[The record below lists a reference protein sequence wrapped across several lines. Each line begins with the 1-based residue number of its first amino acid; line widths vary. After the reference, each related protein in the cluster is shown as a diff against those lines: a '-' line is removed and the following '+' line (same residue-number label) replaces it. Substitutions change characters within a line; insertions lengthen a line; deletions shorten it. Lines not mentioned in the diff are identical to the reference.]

1 MKKLPVLLG
10 AVLALVL
17 GGIPFL
23 GLQPKAE
30 TENVSLLYGQPT
42 VILEGETESVLDS
55 MQETTGVSSVK
66 FLLGVQDEVLS
77 VKDARGKVLCTLE
90 EAYAKLPKGASVIA
104 EVSDDT
110 ALALYAD
117 FAKEKGIKNPGVLSS
132 DITVLN
138 AASSAVSGA
147 DLFYAPASASTTQKC
162 LEELKTANVLG
173 IQVLVLSH
181 ADASVD
187 NVRYLQARFKSV
199 WVETDG
205 SAAQVAD
212 AIGSGACGIITSDV
226 QTVRDLFV
234 KIAAASDTDADGY
247 PMVITRTPFV
257 AAHKGDHMLY
267 LENSAE
273 AVAEAAKIGATHV
286 EIDIRLT
293 KDGQVVVFHND
304 QISYNGQNVNVNS
317 LTLDEI
323 KSIDLPNANGC
334 KVPTL
339 EEVFDAVLSSGNDEL
354 VMVIELKGKEA
365 DLVPL
370 FAAKVR
376 QYDMTDRIVLI
387 SFYETQLD
395 LARELLPNTSVSLL
409 QYLTDGDTALTAA
422 KTRGAGIDMA
432 FNIDSSLKA
441 TNIRTK
447 YGNGTTTSSAYLDV
461 FRTFADRGYS
471 LWMWTYDLNSMT
483 EAFRYGVTGITTD
496 DPRYASDKIEKL
508 QIGQVISVEALP
520 QNGDTIEIPAITYK
534 GESTTVPAKVIY
546 LNDKNT
552 EAVLVCRREGEI
564 GLVSQSVTFRIEEGG
579 SADESAGGCSSVA
592 VSSALAVSGVL
603 LLAGILFTVW
613 RKAN

>member
-1 MKKLPVLLG
+1 MKKLPVLMG

-17 GGIPFL
+17 GVMPIL
-23 GLQPKAE
+23 GLQANAD

-55 MQETTGVSSVK
+55 MQETSGGSSVK
-66 FLLGVQDEVLS
+66 FLLGVQDGELS
-77 VKDARGKVLCTLE
+77 VKDASGNVLCTLE
-90 EAYAKLPKGASVIA
+90 EAYAKLPAGASVIA
-104 EVSDDT
+104 EVEDMT
-110 ALALYAD
+110 ALTLYAA
-117 FAKEKGIKNPGVLSS
+117 FANEKKIENPGVLSS

-147 DLFYAPASASTTQKC
+147 DLFYAPASASTTQEC
-162 LEELKTANVLG
+162 LAELEKANVLG

-212 AIGSGACGIITSDV
+212 AIGSGAYGIITDDAE
-226 QTVRDLFV
+226 TVRDVFV
-234 KIAAASDTDADGY
+234 KIAAASDADTEGY

-293 KDGQVVVFHND
+293 KDGQIVVFHND
-304 QISYNGQNVNVNS
+304 QIPYNGQNVNVNS

-339 EEVFDAVLSSGNDEL
+339 EEVFDAVLSSGNEDL
-354 VMVIELKGKEA
+354 VMVVELKGKET

-376 QYDMTDRIVLI
+376 QYDMADRIVVI
-387 SFYETQLD
+387 SFYENQLD
-395 LARELLPNTSVSLL
+395 LAREYLPNTSVSLL

-447 YGNGTTTSSAYLDV
+447 YGSGTTSSAYLDV

-471 LWMWTYDLNSMT
+471 LWMWTYDLDSMT

-508 QIGQVISVEALP
+508 QIGQEISVEAQP
-520 QNGDTIEIPAITYK
+520 QNGETIEIPALTYK
-534 GESTTVPAKVIY
+534 GESTTVPAKVVY
-546 LNDKNT
+546 LNDEET

-564 GLVSQSVTFRIEEGG
+564 GLVSQSVTFRAEEGG
-579 SADESAGGCSSVA
+579 RAGGCSGVA
-592 VSSALAVSGVL
+592 VSSSLAVSGVL
-603 LLAGILFTVW
+603 LLAGILFTIW

>member
-1 MKKLPVLLG
+1 MKKLPVLMG

-17 GGIPFL
+17 GVMPFL
-23 GLQPKAE
+23 GLQANAD
-30 TENVSLLYGQPT
+30 TENISLLYGQPT

-55 MQETTGVSSVK
+55 MQEASGVSSVK
-66 FLLGVQDEVLS
+66 FLLGVQDGELS
-77 VKDARGKVLCTLE
+77 VKDASGNVLCTLE
-90 EAYAKLPKGASVIA
+90 EAYAKLPAGASVIA
-104 EVSDDT
+104 EVEDTT
-110 ALALYAD
+110 ALTLYAA
-117 FAKEKGIKNPGVLSS
+117 FANEKKIKNPGVLSS

-138 AASSAVSGA
+138 AAYSAVSGA
-147 DLFYAPASASTTQKC
+147 DLFYAPASASTTQEC
-162 LEELKTANVLG
+162 LAEMEKANVLG

-212 AIGSGACGIITSDV
+212 AIGSGAYGIITDDAE
-226 QTVRDLFV
+226 TVRDVFV
-234 KIAAASDTDADGY
+234 KIAAASDTDTEGY

-293 KDGQVVVFHND
+293 KDGQIVVFHND
-304 QISYNGQNVNVNS
+304 QITYNGKNVKVNW
-317 LTLDEI
+317 LTLEEI

-339 EEVFDAVLSSGNDEL
+339 EEVFDAVLSSGNEDL
-354 VMVIELKGKEA
+354 VMVVELKGKET

-376 QYDMTDRIVLI
+376 QYDMADRIVVI
-387 SFYETQLD
+387 SFYENQLD
-395 LARELLPNTSVSLL
+395 LAREYLPNTSVSLL

-447 YGNGTTTSSAYLDV
+447 YGSGTTSSAYLDV

-471 LWMWTYDLNSMT
+471 LWMWTYDLDSMT

-508 QIGQVISVEALP
+508 QIGQEISVEAQP
-520 QNGDTIEIPAITYK
+520 QNGETIEIPALTYK
-534 GESTTVPAKVIY
+534 GESTTVPAKVVY
-546 LNDKNT
+546 LNDEET

-564 GLVSQSVTFRIEEGG
+564 GLVSQSVTFRVEEGG
-579 SADESAGGCSSVA
+579 SAGGCSGVA
-592 VSSALAVSGVL
+592 VSSSLAVSGVL
-603 LLAGILFTVW
+603 LLAGILFTIW

>member
-23 GLQPKAE
+23 SLQAKAD

-55 MQETTGVSSVK
+55 MQDATGVSSVK
-66 FLLGVQDEVLS
+66 FLLGVQGEELS
-77 VKDARGKVLCTLE
+77 VKDASGNVLCTLE
-90 EAYAKLPKGASVIA
+90 EAYAKLPAGASVIA
-104 EVSDDT
+104 EIADTT

-117 FAKEKGIKNPGVLSS
+117 FAKEKGIENPGVLSS

-147 DLFYAPASASTTQKC
+147 DLYYAPASASTTQEC
-162 LEELKTANVLG
+162 LAELEKANVLG

-205 SAAQVAD
+205 SVEQVAD
-212 AIGSGACGIITSDV
+212 AIGSGAYGIITDDAE
-226 QTVRDLFV
+226 TVRDLFV
-234 KIAAASDTDADGY
+234 KIAAASDTDTEGY
-247 PMVITRTPFV
+247 PMVITRAPFV

-267 LENSAE
+267 MENSAE
-273 AVAEAAKIGATHV
+273 AVAEAARIGATHV

-293 KDGQVVVFHND
+293 KDGQIVVFHND
-304 QISYNGQNVNVNS
+304 QITYNGQNVNVNS

-323 KSIDLPNANGC
+323 KSIDLPNSNGC

-339 EEVFDAVLSSGNDEL
+339 EEVFDVVLASGNEDL
-354 VMVIELKGKEA
+354 VMVIELKGKET

-376 QYDMTDRIVLI
+376 QYDMADRIVVI
-387 SFYETQLD
+387 SFYENQLD
-395 LARELLPNTSVSLL
+395 LAREYLPNTSVSLL

-471 LWMWTYDLNSMT
+471 LWMWTYDLDSMT

-508 QIGQVISVEALP
+508 QIGQEISVEAQP
-520 QNGDTIEIPAITYK
+520 QNGETIEIPALTYK
-534 GESTTVPAKVIY
+534 GDSVTVPAKVVY
-546 LNDKNT
+546 LNDEKT

-564 GLVSQSVTFRIEEGG
+564 GLVSQSVTFRVEEGG
-579 SADESAGGCSSVA
+579 SAGGCSGVV

-603 LLAGILFTVW
+603 LLAGILFTIW

>member
-1 MKKLPVLLG
+1 MKKLPVLMG

-17 GGIPFL
+17 GVMPFL
-23 GLQPKAE
+23 GLQAKAD

-55 MQETTGVSSVK
+55 MQEASGVSSVK
-66 FLLGVQDEVLS
+66 FLLGVQDGELS
-77 VKDARGKVLCTLE
+77 VKDASGNVLCTLE
-90 EAYAKLPKGASVIA
+90 EAYAKLPAGASVIA
-104 EVSDDT
+104 EVEDTT
-110 ALALYAD
+110 ALTLYAA
-117 FAKEKGIKNPGVLSS
+117 FANEKKIENPGVLSS

-138 AASSAVSGA
+138 AAYSAVSGA
-147 DLFYAPASASTTQKC
+147 DLFYAPASASTTQEC
-162 LEELKTANVLG
+162 LAEMEKANVLG

-181 ADASVD
+181 AGASVD

-212 AIGSGACGIITSDV
+212 AIGSGAYGIITDDAE
-226 QTVRDLFV
+226 TVRDVFV
-234 KIAAASDTDADGY
+234 KIAAASDTDTEGY

-293 KDGQVVVFHND
+293 KDGQIVVFHND
-304 QISYNGQNVNVNS
+304 QITYNGQNVNVNS

-323 KSIDLPNANGC
+323 KTIDLPDANGC

-339 EEVFDAVLSSGNDEL
+339 EEVFDAVFSSGNEDL
-354 VMVIELKGKEA
+354 VMVVELKGKEI

-376 QYDMTDRIVLI
+376 QYDMADRIVVI
-387 SFYETQLD
+387 SFYENQLD
-395 LARELLPNTSVSLL
+395 LAREYLPNTSVSLL

-447 YGNGTTTSSAYLDV
+447 YGSGTTSSAYLDV

-471 LWMWTYDLNSMT
+471 LWMWTYDLDSMT

-508 QIGQVISVEALP
+508 QIGQEISVEAQP
-520 QNGDTIEIPAITYK
+520 QNGETIEIPALTYK
-534 GESTTVPAKVIY
+534 GESTTVPAKVVY
-546 LNDKNT
+546 LNDEET

-564 GLVSQSVTFRIEEGG
+564 GLVSQSVTFRAEEGG
-579 SADESAGGCSSVA
+579 RAGGCSGVA
-592 VSSALAVSGVL
+592 VSSSLAVSGVL
-603 LLAGILFTVW
+603 LLAGILFTIW

>member
-1 MKKLPVLLG
+1 MKKLPVLMG

-17 GGIPFL
+17 GVMPFL
-23 GLQPKAE
+23 GLQANAD

-55 MQETTGVSSVK
+55 MQEASGGSSVK
-66 FLLGVQDEVLS
+66 FLLGVQDGELS
-77 VKDARGKVLCTLE
+77 VKDASGNVLCTLE
-90 EAYAKLPKGASVIA
+90 EAYAKLPAGASVIA
-104 EVSDDT
+104 EVEDTT
-110 ALALYAD
+110 ALTLYAA
-117 FAKEKGIKNPGVLSS
+117 FANEKKIKNPGVLSS

-138 AASSAVSGA
+138 AAYSAVSGA
-147 DLFYAPASASTTQKC
+147 DLFYAPVSASTTQEC
-162 LEELKTANVLG
+162 LAEMEKANVLG

-212 AIGSGACGIITSDV
+212 AIGSGAYGIITDDAAA
-226 QTVRDLFV
+226 VREVFV
-234 KIAAASDTDADGY
+234 KIAAASDTDAEGL
-247 PMVITRTPFV
+247 PMVTTRTPFV

-293 KDGQVVVFHND
+293 KDGQIVVFHND
-304 QISYNGQNVNVNS
+304 QIPYNGQNVNVNS

-339 EEVFDAVLSSGNDEL
+339 EVVFDVVLSSGNEDL
-354 VMVIELKGKEA
+354 VMVVELKGKET

-376 QYDMTDRIVLI
+376 QYDMADRIVVI
-387 SFYETQLD
+387 SFYENQLD
-395 LARELLPNTSVSLL
+395 LAREYLPNTSVSLL

-447 YGNGTTTSSAYLDV
+447 YGSGTTSSAYLDV

-471 LWMWTYDLNSMT
+471 LWMWTYDLDSMT

-508 QIGQVISVEALP
+508 QIGQEISVEAQP
-520 QNGDTIEIPAITYK
+520 QNGETIEIPALTYK
-534 GESTTVPAKVIY
+534 GESVSVPAKVVY
-546 LNDKNT
+546 LDEENT

-564 GLVSQSVTFRIEEGG
+564 GLVSQSVTFRVEEGG
-579 SADESAGGCSSVA
+579 SAGGCSGVA
-592 VSSALAVSGVL
+592 VSSSLAVSGVL
-603 LLAGILFTVW
+603 LLAGILFTIW

>member
-17 GGIPFL
+17 GVIPFL
-23 GLQPKAE
+23 SLQAKAD

-42 VILEGETESVLDS
+42 VILEGETESILNS
-55 MQETTGVSSVK
+55 MQDTSGVSSVK
-66 FLLGVQDEVLS
+66 FLLGVQGEELS
-77 VKDARGKVLCTLE
+77 VKDASGNVLCTLE
-90 EAYAKLPKGASVIA
+90 EAYAKLPAGASVIA
-104 EVSDDT
+104 EIADTT

-117 FAKEKGIKNPGVLSS
+117 FAKEKGIENPGVLSS

-147 DLFYAPASASTTQKC
+147 DLYYAPASASTTQEC
-162 LEELKTANVLG
+162 LAELEKANVLG

-205 SAAQVAD
+205 SVEQVAD
-212 AIGSGACGIITSDV
+212 AIGSGAYGIITDDAE
-226 QTVRDLFV
+226 TVRDLFA
-234 KIAAASDTDADGY
+234 KIAAASDTDTEGY
-247 PMVITRTPFV
+247 PMVITRAPFV

-267 LENSAE
+267 MENSAE
-273 AVAEAAKIGATHV
+273 AVAEAARIGATHV

-293 KDGQVVVFHND
+293 KDGQIVVFHND
-304 QISYNGQNVNVNS
+304 QITYNGQNVNVNS

-323 KSIDLPNANGC
+323 KSIDLPNSNGC

-339 EEVFDAVLSSGNDEL
+339 EEVFDVVLASGNEDL
-354 VMVIELKGKEA
+354 VMVIELKGKET

-376 QYDMTDRIVLI
+376 QYDMADRIVVI
-387 SFYETQLD
+387 SFYENQLD
-395 LARELLPNTSVSLL
+395 LAREYLPNTSVSLL

-471 LWMWTYDLNSMT
+471 LWMWTYDLDSMT

-508 QIGQVISVEALP
+508 QIGQEISVEAQP
-520 QNGDTIEIPAITYK
+520 QNGETIEIPALTYK
-534 GESTTVPAKVIY
+534 GDSVTVPAKVVY
-546 LNDKNT
+546 LNDEKT

-564 GLVSQSVTFRIEEGG
+564 GLVSQSVTFRVEEGG
-579 SADESAGGCSSVA
+579 SAGGCSGVV

-603 LLAGILFTVW
+603 LLAGILFTIW

>member
-1 MKKLPVLLG
+1 MKKLPVLMG

-17 GGIPFL
+17 GVMPFL
-23 GLQPKAE
+23 GLQAKAD

-55 MQETTGVSSVK
+55 MQEASGVSSVK
-66 FLLGVQDEVLS
+66 FLLGVQDGELS
-77 VKDARGKVLCTLE
+77 VKDASGNVLCTLE
-90 EAYAKLPKGASVIA
+90 EAYAKLPAGASVIA
-104 EVSDDT
+104 EVEDTT
-110 ALALYAD
+110 ALTLYAA
-117 FAKEKGIKNPGVLSS
+117 FANEKKIENPGVLSS

-147 DLFYAPASASTTQKC
+147 DLFYAPVSASTTQEC
-162 LEELKTANVLG
+162 LAEMEKANVLG

-212 AIGSGACGIITSDV
+212 AIGSGAYGIITDDAE
-226 QTVRDLFV
+226 TVRDVFV
-234 KIAAASDTDADGY
+234 KIAAASDADAEGY

-293 KDGQVVVFHND
+293 KDGQIVVFHND
-304 QISYNGQNVNVNS
+304 QIPYNGQNVNVNS

-339 EEVFDAVLSSGNDEL
+339 EEVFDAVLSSGNEDL
-354 VMVIELKGKEA
+354 VMVVELKGKET

-376 QYDMTDRIVLI
+376 QYDMADRIVVI
-387 SFYETQLD
+387 SFYENQLD
-395 LARELLPNTSVSLL
+395 LAREYLPNTSVSLL

-432 FNIDSSLKA
+432 FNIDSNLKA

-447 YGNGTTTSSAYLDV
+447 YGSGTTSSAYLDV

-471 LWMWTYDLNSMT
+471 LWMWTYDLDSMT

-508 QIGQVISVEALP
+508 QIGQEISVEAQP
-520 QNGDTIEIPAITYK
+520 QNGETIEIPALTYK
-534 GESTTVPAKVIY
+534 GESTTVPAKVVY
-546 LNDKNT
+546 LNNEET

-564 GLVSQSVTFRIEEGG
+564 GLVSQSVTFRVEEGG
-579 SADESAGGCSSVA
+579 SAGGCSGIA
-592 VSSALAVSGVL
+592 VSSSLAVSGVL
-603 LLAGILFTVW
+603 LLAGILFTIW

>member
-1 MKKLPVLLG
+1 MKKLPVLMG

-17 GGIPFL
+17 GVMPFL
-23 GLQPKAE
+23 GLQANAD

-55 MQETTGVSSVK
+55 MQEASGVSSVR
-66 FLLGVQDEVLS
+66 FLLGVQDGELS
-77 VKDARGKVLCTLE
+77 VKGARGKVLCTLE
-90 EAYAKLPKGASVIA
+90 EAYAKLPAGASVIA
-104 EVSDDT
+104 EVEDTT
-110 ALALYAD
+110 ALTLYAA
-117 FAKEKGIKNPGVLSS
+117 FANEKEIENPGVLSS

-147 DLFYAPASASTTQKC
+147 DLFYAPVSASTTQEC
-162 LEELKTANVLG
+162 LAELEKANVLG

-212 AIGSGACGIITSDV
+212 AIGSGAYGIITDDAE
-226 QTVRDLFV
+226 TVRDVFV
-234 KIAAASDTDADGY
+234 KIAAASDADAEGY

-293 KDGQVVVFHND
+293 KDGQIVVFHND
-304 QISYNGQNVNVNS
+304 QIPYNGQNVNVNS

-339 EEVFDAVLSSGNDEL
+339 EEVFDAVFSSGNEDL
-354 VMVIELKGKEA
+354 VMVIELKGKET

-376 QYDMTDRIVLI
+376 QYDMADRIVVI
-387 SFYETQLD
+387 SFYENQLD
-395 LARELLPNTSVSLL
+395 LAREYLPNTSVSLL

-432 FNIDSSLKA
+432 FNIDSNLKA

-447 YGNGTTTSSAYLDV
+447 YGSGTTSSAYLDV

-471 LWMWTYDLNSMT
+471 LWMWTYDLDSMT

-508 QIGQVISVEALP
+508 QIGQEISVEAQP
-520 QNGDTIEIPAITYK
+520 QNGETIEIPALTYK
-534 GESTTVPAKVIY
+534 GESTTVPAKVVY
-546 LNDKNT
+546 LNNEET

-564 GLVSQSVTFRIEEGG
+564 GLVSQSVTFRAEEGG
-579 SADESAGGCSSVA
+579 RAGGCSGVA
-592 VSSALAVSGVL
+592 VSSSLAVSGVL
-603 LLAGILFTVW
+603 LLAGILFTIW

>member
-23 GLQPKAE
+23 SLQAKAD

-55 MQETTGVSSVK
+55 MQDATGVSSVK
-66 FLLGVQDEVLS
+66 FLLGVQGEELS
-77 VKDARGKVLCTLE
+77 VKDASGNVLCTLE
-90 EAYAKLPKGASVIA
+90 EAYAKLPAGASVIA
-104 EVSDDT
+104 EIADTT

-117 FAKEKGIKNPGVLSS
+117 FAKEKGIENPGVLSS

-147 DLFYAPASASTTQKC
+147 DLYYAPASASTTQEC
-162 LEELKTANVLG
+162 LAELEKANVLG

-205 SAAQVAD
+205 SVEQVAD
-212 AIGSGACGIITSDV
+212 AIGSGAYGIIMDDAE
-226 QTVRDLFV
+226 TVRDLFA
-234 KIAAASDTDADGY
+234 KIAAASDTDTEGY
-247 PMVITRTPFV
+247 PMVITRAPFV

-267 LENSAE
+267 MENSAE

-293 KDGQVVVFHND
+293 KDGQIVVFHND
-304 QISYNGQNVNVNS
+304 QITYNGQNVNVNS

-323 KSIDLPNANGC
+323 KSIDLPNSNGC

-339 EEVFDAVLSSGNDEL
+339 EEVFDVVLASGNENL
-354 VMVIELKGKEA
+354 VMVIELKGKET

-376 QYDMTDRIVLI
+376 QYDMADRIVVI
-387 SFYETQLD
+387 SFYENQLD
-395 LARELLPNTSVSLL
+395 LAREYLPNTSVSLL

-471 LWMWTYDLNSMT
+471 LWMWTYDLDSMT

-508 QIGQVISVEALP
+508 QIGQEISVEAQP
-520 QNGDTIEIPAITYK
+520 QNGETIEIPALTYK
-534 GESTTVPAKVIY
+534 GDSVTVPAIVIY
-546 LNDKNT
+546 LNDEKT

-564 GLVSQSVTFRIEEGG
+564 GLVSQSVTFRVEEGG
-579 SADESAGGCSSVA
+579 SAGGCSGVV

-603 LLAGILFTVW
+603 LLAGILFTIW

>member
-23 GLQPKAE
+23 SLQAKAD

-55 MQETTGVSSVK
+55 MQDATGVSSVK
-66 FLLGVQDEVLS
+66 FLLGVQGEELS
-77 VKDARGKVLCTLE
+77 VKDASGNVLCTLE
-90 EAYAKLPKGASVIA
+90 EAYAKLPAGASVIA
-104 EVSDDT
+104 EIADTT

-117 FAKEKGIKNPGVLSS
+117 FAKEKGIENPGVLSS

-138 AASSAVSGA
+138 AASSAMSGA
-147 DLFYAPASASTTQKC
+147 DLYYAPASASTMQEC
-162 LEELKTANVLG
+162 LAELEKANVLG

-205 SAAQVAD
+205 SVEQVAD
-212 AIGSGACGIITSDV
+212 AIGSGAYGIITDDAE
-226 QTVRDLFV
+226 TVRDLFA
-234 KIAAASDTDADGY
+234 KIAAASDTDTEGY
-247 PMVITRTPFV
+247 PMVITRAPFV

-267 LENSAE
+267 MENSAE
-273 AVAEAAKIGATHV
+273 AVAEAARIGATHV

-293 KDGQVVVFHND
+293 KDGQIVVFHND
-304 QISYNGQNVNVNS
+304 QITYNGQNVNVNS

-323 KSIDLPNANGC
+323 KSIDLPNSNGC

-339 EEVFDAVLSSGNDEL
+339 EEVFDVVLASGNEDL
-354 VMVIELKGKEA
+354 VMVIELKGKET

-376 QYDMTDRIVLI
+376 QYDMADRIVVI
-387 SFYETQLD
+387 SFYENQLD
-395 LARELLPNTSVSLL
+395 LAREYLPNTSVSLL

-471 LWMWTYDLNSMT
+471 LWMWTYDLDSMT

-508 QIGQVISVEALP
+508 QIGQEISVEAQP
-520 QNGDTIEIPAITYK
+520 QNGETIEIPALTYK
-534 GESTTVPAKVIY
+534 GDSVTVPAKVVY
-546 LNDKNT
+546 LNDEKT

-564 GLVSQSVTFRIEEGG
+564 GLVSQSVTFRVEEGG
-579 SADESAGGCSSVA
+579 SAGGCSGVV

-603 LLAGILFTVW
+603 LLAGILFTIW

>member
-23 GLQPKAE
+23 SLQAKAD

-55 MQETTGVSSVK
+55 MQDATGVSSVK
-66 FLLGVQDEVLS
+66 FLLGVQGEELS
-77 VKDARGKVLCTLE
+77 VKDASGNVLCTLE
-90 EAYAKLPKGASVIA
+90 EAYAKLPAGASVIA
-104 EVSDDT
+104 EIADTT

-117 FAKEKGIKNPGVLSS
+117 FAKEKGIENPGVLSS

-147 DLFYAPASASTTQKC
+147 DLYYAPASASTTQEC
-162 LEELKTANVLG
+162 LAELEKANVLG

-205 SAAQVAD
+205 SVEQVAD
-212 AIGSGACGIITSDV
+212 AIGSGAYGTITDDAE
-226 QTVRDLFV
+226 TVREVFV
-234 KIAAASDTDADGY
+234 KIAAASDTDTEGY
-247 PMVITRTPFV
+247 PMVITRAPFV

-293 KDGQVVVFHND
+293 KDGQIVVFHND
-304 QISYNGQNVNVNS
+304 QIPYNGQNVNVNS

-323 KSIDLPNANGC
+323 KSIDLPNSNGC

-339 EEVFDAVLSSGNDEL
+339 EEVFDVVLASGNEDL
-354 VMVIELKGKEA
+354 VMVIELKGKET

-376 QYDMTDRIVLI
+376 QYDMADRIVVI
-387 SFYETQLD
+387 SFYENQLD
-395 LARELLPNTSVSLL
+395 LAREYLPNTSVSLL

-471 LWMWTYDLNSMT
+471 LWMWTYDLDSMT

-508 QIGQVISVEALP
+508 QIGQEISVEAQP
-520 QNGDTIEIPAITYK
+520 QNGETIEIPALTYK
-534 GESTTVPAKVIY
+534 GDSVTVPAKVVY
-546 LNDKNT
+546 LNDEKT

-564 GLVSQSVTFRIEEGG
+564 GLVSQSVTFRVEEGG
-579 SADESAGGCSSVA
+579 SAGGCSGVV

-603 LLAGILFTVW
+603 LLAGILFTIW

>member
-1 MKKLPVLLG
+1 MKKLPVLMG

-17 GGIPFL
+17 GVMPFL
-23 GLQPKAE
+23 GLQANAD

-55 MQETTGVSSVK
+55 MQEASGVSSVK
-66 FLLGVQDEVLS
+66 FLLGVQDGELS
-77 VKDARGKVLCTLE
+77 VKDASGNVLCTLE
-90 EAYAKLPKGASVIA
+90 EAYAKLPAGASVIA
-104 EVSDDT
+104 EVEDTT
-110 ALALYAD
+110 ALTLYAA
-117 FAKEKGIKNPGVLSS
+117 FANEKKIKNPGVLSS

-138 AASSAVSGA
+138 AAYSAVSGA
-147 DLFYAPASASTTQKC
+147 DLFYAPVSASTTQEC
-162 LEELKTANVLG
+162 LAELEKANVLG

-212 AIGSGACGIITSDV
+212 AIGSGAYGIITDDAE
-226 QTVRDLFV
+226 TVREIFV
-234 KIAAASDTDADGY
+234 KIAAASDADAEGY

-293 KDGQVVVFHND
+293 KDGQIVVFHND
-304 QISYNGQNVNVNS
+304 QITYNGQNVNVNS
-317 LTLDEI
+317 LTLEEI

-339 EEVFDAVLSSGNDEL
+339 EEVFDVVLSSGNEDL
-354 VMVIELKGKEA
+354 VMVVELKGKET

-376 QYDMTDRIVLI
+376 QYDMADRIVVI
-387 SFYETQLD
+387 SFYENQLD
-395 LARELLPNTSVSLL
+395 LAREYLPNTSVSLL

-447 YGNGTTTSSAYLDV
+447 YGSGTTSSAYLDV

-471 LWMWTYDLNSMT
+471 LWMWTYDLDSMT

-508 QIGQVISVEALP
+508 QIGQEISVEAQP
-520 QNGDTIEIPAITYK
+520 QNGETIEIPALTYK
-534 GESTTVPAKVIY
+534 GESTTVPAKVVY
-546 LNDKNT
+546 LNDEET

-564 GLVSQSVTFRIEEGG
+564 GLVSQSVTFRAEEGG
-579 SADESAGGCSSVA
+579 RAGGCSGVA
-592 VSSALAVSGVL
+592 VSSSLAVSGVL
-603 LLAGILFTVW
+603 LLAGILFTIW

>member
-1 MKKLPVLLG
+1 MKKLPVVMG

-17 GGIPFL
+17 GVMPFL
-23 GLQPKAE
+23 GLQANAD

-55 MQETTGVSSVK
+55 MQEASGVSSVK
-66 FLLGVQDEVLS
+66 FLLGVQDGELS
-77 VKDARGKVLCTLE
+77 VKDASGNVLCTLE
-90 EAYAKLPKGASVIA
+90 EAYAKLPAGASVIA
-104 EVSDDT
+104 EVEDTT
-110 ALALYAD
+110 ALTLYAA
-117 FAKEKGIKNPGVLSS
+117 FANEKEIENPGVLSS

-147 DLFYAPASASTTQKC
+147 DLFYAPVSASTTQEC
-162 LEELKTANVLG
+162 LAELEKANVLG

-212 AIGSGACGIITSDV
+212 AIGSGAYGIITDDAE
-226 QTVRDLFV
+226 TVREIFV
-234 KIAAASDTDADGY
+234 KIAAASDADAEGY

-267 LENSAE
+267 MENSAE

-293 KDGQVVVFHND
+293 KDGQIVVFHND
-304 QISYNGQNVNVNS
+304 QITYNGKNVKVNL
-317 LTLDEI
+317 LTLEEI
-323 KSIDLPNANGC
+323 KSIDLPNSNGC

-339 EEVFDAVLSSGNDEL
+339 EEVFDAVLSSGNEDL
-354 VMVIELKGKEA
+354 VMVIELKGEET

-376 QYDMTDRIVLI
+376 QYDMADRIVVI
-387 SFYETQLD
+387 SFYENQLD
-395 LARELLPNTSVSLL
+395 LAREYLPNTSVSLL

-422 KTRGAGIDMA
+422 KTRGAGIDMS
-432 FNIDSSLKA
+432 FDTNSSIKK

-471 LWMWTYDLNSMT
+471 LWMWTYDLDSMT

-508 QIGQVISVEALP
+508 QIGQEISVEAQP
-520 QNGDTIEIPAITYK
+520 QNGETIEIPALTYK
-534 GESTTVPAKVIY
+534 GESTTVPAKVVY
-546 LNDKNT
+546 LNDEET

-564 GLVSQSVTFRIEEGG
+564 GLVSQSVTFRAEEGG
-579 SADESAGGCSSVA
+579 RAGGCSGVA
-592 VSSALAVSGVL
+592 VSSSLAVSGVL
-603 LLAGILFTVW
+603 LLAGILFTIW

>member
-1 MKKLPVLLG
+1 MKKLPVLMG

-17 GGIPFL
+17 GVMPFL
-23 GLQPKAE
+23 GLQAKAD

-55 MQETTGVSSVK
+55 MQEASGVSSVK
-66 FLLGVQDEVLS
+66 FLLGVQDGELS
-77 VKDARGKVLCTLE
+77 VKDASGNVLCTLE
-90 EAYAKLPKGASVIA
+90 EAYAKLPAGASVIA
-104 EVSDDT
+104 EVEDTT
-110 ALALYAD
+110 ALTLYAA
-117 FAKEKGIKNPGVLSS
+117 FANEKEIENPGVLSS

-147 DLFYAPASASTTQKC
+147 DLFYAPVSASTTQEC
-162 LEELKTANVLG
+162 LAELEKANVLG

-212 AIGSGACGIITSDV
+212 AIGSGAYGIITDDAE
-226 QTVRDLFV
+226 TVRDVFV
-234 KIAAASDTDADGY
+234 KIAAASDADAEGY

-293 KDGQVVVFHND
+293 KDGQIVVFHND
-304 QISYNGQNVNVNS
+304 QITYNGQNVNVNS

-339 EEVFDAVLSSGNDEL
+339 EEVFDAVFSSGNEDL
-354 VMVIELKGKEA
+354 VMVVELKGKET

-376 QYDMTDRIVLI
+376 QYDMADRIVVI
-387 SFYETQLD
+387 SFYENQLD
-395 LARELLPNTSVSLL
+395 LAREYLPNTSVSLL

-447 YGNGTTTSSAYLDV
+447 YGSGTTSSAYLDV

-471 LWMWTYDLNSMT
+471 LWMWTYDLDSMT

-508 QIGQVISVEALP
+508 QIGQEISVEAQP
-520 QNGDTIEIPAITYK
+520 QNGETIEIPALTYK
-534 GESTTVPAKVIY
+534 GESTTVPAKVVY
-546 LNDKNT
+546 LNDEET

-564 GLVSQSVTFRIEEGG
+564 GLVSQSVTFRAEEGG
-579 SADESAGGCSSVA
+579 SAGGCSGVA
-592 VSSALAVSGVL
+592 VSSSLAVSGVL
-603 LLAGILFTVW
+603 LLAGILFTIW

>member
-1 MKKLPVLLG
+1 MKKLPVLMG

-17 GGIPFL
+17 GVMPFL
-23 GLQPKAE
+23 GLQANAD

-55 MQETTGVSSVK
+55 MQEASGVSSVK
-66 FLLGVQDEVLS
+66 FLLGVQDGELS
-77 VKDARGKVLCTLE
+77 VKDASGNVLCTLE
-90 EAYAKLPKGASVIA
+90 EAYAKLPAGASVIA
-104 EVSDDT
+104 EVEDTT
-110 ALALYAD
+110 ALTLYAA
-117 FAKEKGIKNPGVLSS
+117 FANEKEIEPPGVLSS

-147 DLFYAPASASTTQKC
+147 DLFYAPVSASTTQEC
-162 LEELKTANVLG
+162 LAELEKANVLG

-212 AIGSGACGIITSDV
+212 AIGSGAYGIITDDAE
-226 QTVRDLFV
+226 TVREIFV
-234 KIAAASDTDADGY
+234 KIAAASETDAEGY

-293 KDGQVVVFHND
+293 KDGQIVVFHND
-304 QISYNGQNVNVNS
+304 QIPYNGQNVNVNS

-339 EEVFDAVLSSGNDEL
+339 EEVFDAVLSSGNEDL
-354 VMVIELKGKEA
+354 VMVVELKGKET

-376 QYDMTDRIVLI
+376 QYDMADRIVVI
-387 SFYETQLD
+387 SFYENQLD
-395 LARELLPNTSVSLL
+395 LAREYLPNTSVSLL

-447 YGNGTTTSSAYLDV
+447 YGSGTTSSAYLDV

-471 LWMWTYDLNSMT
+471 LWMWTYDLDSMT

-508 QIGQVISVEALP
+508 QIGQEISVEALP
-520 QNGDTIEIPAITYK
+520 QNGETIEIPALTYK
-534 GESTTVPAKVIY
+534 GESTTVPAKVVY
-546 LNDKNT
+546 LNDEET

-564 GLVSQSVTFRIEEGG
+564 GLVSQSVTFRVKEGG
-579 SADESAGGCSSVA
+579 SAGGCSGVA
-592 VSSALAVSGVL
+592 VSSSLAVSGVL
-603 LLAGILFTVW
+603 LLAGILFTIW

>member
-1 MKKLPVLLG
+1 MKKLPVLMG

-17 GGIPFL
+17 GVMPIL
-23 GLQPKAE
+23 GLQANAD

-55 MQETTGVSSVK
+55 MQETSGGSSVK
-66 FLLGVQDEVLS
+66 FLLGVQDGELS
-77 VKDARGKVLCTLE
+77 VKDASGNVLCTLE
-90 EAYAKLPKGASVIA
+90 EAYAKLPAGASVIA
-104 EVSDDT
+104 EVEDMT
-110 ALALYAD
+110 ALTLYAA
-117 FAKEKGIKNPGVLSS
+117 FANEKKIENPGVLSS

-147 DLFYAPASASTTQKC
+147 DLFYAPVSASTTQEC
-162 LEELKTANVLG
+162 LAELEKANVLG

-212 AIGSGACGIITSDV
+212 AIGSGAYGIITDDAE
-226 QTVRDLFV
+226 TVRDVFV
-234 KIAAASDTDADGY
+234 KIAAASDADTEGY

-293 KDGQVVVFHND
+293 KDGQIVVFHND
-304 QISYNGQNVNVNS
+304 QIPYNGQNVNVNS

-339 EEVFDAVLSSGNDEL
+339 EEVFDAVLSSGNEDL
-354 VMVIELKGKEA
+354 VMVVELKGKET

-376 QYDMTDRIVLI
+376 QYDMADRIVVI
-387 SFYETQLD
+387 SFYENQLD
-395 LARELLPNTSVSLL
+395 LAREYLPNTSVSLL

-447 YGNGTTTSSAYLDV
+447 YGSGTTSSAYLDV

-471 LWMWTYDLNSMT
+471 LWMWTYDLDSMT

-508 QIGQVISVEALP
+508 QIGQEISVEAQP
-520 QNGDTIEIPAITYK
+520 QNGETIEIPALTYK
-534 GESTTVPAKVIY
+534 GESTTVPAKVVY
-546 LNDKNT
+546 LNDEET

-564 GLVSQSVTFRIEEGG
+564 GLVSQSVTFRAEEGG
-579 SADESAGGCSSVA
+579 RAGGCSGVA
-592 VSSALAVSGVL
+592 VSSSLAVSGVL
-603 LLAGILFTVW
+603 LLAGILFTIW

>member
-23 GLQPKAE
+23 SLQAKAD

-55 MQETTGVSSVK
+55 MQDATGVSSVK
-66 FLLGVQDEVLS
+66 FLLGVQGEELS
-77 VKDARGKVLCTLE
+77 VKDASGNVLCTLE
-90 EAYAKLPKGASVIA
+90 EAYAKLPAGASVIA
-104 EVSDDT
+104 EIADTT

-117 FAKEKGIKNPGVLSS
+117 FAKEKGIENPGVLSS

-147 DLFYAPASASTTQKC
+147 DLYYAPASASTTQEC
-162 LEELKTANVLG
+162 LAELEKANVLG

-205 SAAQVAD
+205 SVEQVAD
-212 AIGSGACGIITSDV
+212 AIGSGAYGIITDDAE
-226 QTVRDLFV
+226 TVRDLFA
-234 KIAAASDTDADGY
+234 KIAAASDTDTEGY
-247 PMVITRTPFV
+247 PMVITRAPFV

-267 LENSAE
+267 MENSAE

-293 KDGQVVVFHND
+293 KDGQIVVFHND
-304 QISYNGQNVNVNS
+304 QITYNGQNVNVNS

-323 KSIDLPNANGC
+323 KSIDLPNSNGC

-339 EEVFDAVLSSGNDEL
+339 EEVFDVVLASGNEDL
-354 VMVIELKGKEA
+354 VMVIELKGKET

-376 QYDMTDRIVLI
+376 QYDMADRIVVI
-387 SFYETQLD
+387 SFYENQLD
-395 LARELLPNTSVSLL
+395 LTREYLPNTSVSLL

-471 LWMWTYDLNSMT
+471 LWMWTYDLDSMT

-508 QIGQVISVEALP
+508 QIGQEISVEAQP
-520 QNGDTIEIPAITYK
+520 QNGETIEIPALTYK
-534 GESTTVPAKVIY
+534 GDSVTVPAKVVY
-546 LNDKNT
+546 LNDEKT
-552 EAVLVCRREGEI
+552 EAVLMCRREGEI
-564 GLVSQSVTFRIEEGG
+564 GLVSQSVTFRVEEGG
-579 SADESAGGCSSVA
+579 SAGGCSGVV

-603 LLAGILFTVW
+603 LLAGILFTIW

>member
-1 MKKLPVLLG
+1 MKKLPVLMG

-17 GGIPFL
+17 GVMPFL
-23 GLQPKAE
+23 GLQANAD

-55 MQETTGVSSVK
+55 MQEASGVSSVK
-66 FLLGVQDEVLS
+66 FLLGVQDGELS
-77 VKDARGKVLCTLE
+77 VKGARGKVLCTLE
-90 EAYAKLPKGASVIA
+90 EAYAKLPAGASVIA
-104 EVSDDT
+104 EVEDAT
-110 ALALYAD
+110 ALTLYAA
-117 FAKEKGIKNPGVLSS
+117 FANEKEIENPGVLSS

-147 DLFYAPASASTTQKC
+147 DLFYAPVSASTTQEC
-162 LEELKTANVLG
+162 LAELEKANVLG

-212 AIGSGACGIITSDV
+212 AIGSGAYGIITDDAE
-226 QTVRDLFV
+226 TVREIFV
-234 KIAAASDTDADGY
+234 KIAAASETDAEGY

-293 KDGQVVVFHND
+293 KDGQIVVFHND
-304 QISYNGQNVNVNS
+304 QIPYNGQNVNVNS

-339 EEVFDAVLSSGNDEL
+339 EEVFDAVFSSGNEDL
-354 VMVIELKGKEA
+354 VMVIELKGKET

-376 QYDMTDRIVLI
+376 QYDMADRIVVI
-387 SFYETQLD
+387 SFYENQLD
-395 LARELLPNTSVSLL
+395 LAREYLPNTSVSLL

-447 YGNGTTTSSAYLDV
+447 YGSGTTSSAYLDV

-471 LWMWTYDLNSMT
+471 LWMWTYDLDSMT

-508 QIGQVISVEALP
+508 QIGQEISVEAQP
-520 QNGDTIEIPAITYK
+520 QNGETIEIPALTYK
-534 GESTTVPAKVIY
+534 GESTTVPAKVVY
-546 LNDKNT
+546 LNDEET

-564 GLVSQSVTFRIEEGG
+564 GLVSQSVTFRAEEGG
-579 SADESAGGCSSVA
+579 RAGGCSGVA
-592 VSSALAVSGVL
+592 VSSSLAVSGVL
-603 LLAGILFTVW
+603 LLAGILFTIW

>member
-1 MKKLPVLLG
+1 MKKLPVLMG

-17 GGIPFL
+17 GVMPFL
-23 GLQPKAE
+23 GLQANAD

-55 MQETTGVSSVK
+55 MQEASGVSSVK
-66 FLLGVQDEVLS
+66 FLLGVQDGELS
-77 VKDARGKVLCTLE
+77 VKDASGNVLCTLE
-90 EAYAKLPKGASVIA
+90 EAYAKLPAGASVIA
-104 EVSDDT
+104 EVEDTT
-110 ALALYAD
+110 ALTLYAA
-117 FAKEKGIKNPGVLSS
+117 FANEKEIENPGVLSS

-147 DLFYAPASASTTQKC
+147 DLFYAPASAFTTQEC
-162 LEELKTANVLG
+162 LAELEKANVLG

-212 AIGSGACGIITSDV
+212 AIGSGAYGIITDDAE
-226 QTVRDLFV
+226 TVRDVFV
-234 KIAAASDTDADGY
+234 KIAAASDADAEGY

-293 KDGQVVVFHND
+293 KDGQIVVFHND
-304 QISYNGQNVNVNS
+304 QITYNGQNVNVNS
-317 LTLDEI
+317 LTLEEI

-339 EEVFDAVLSSGNDEL
+339 EEVFDVVLASGNEDL
-354 VMVIELKGKEA
+354 VMVVELKGKET

-376 QYDMTDRIVLI
+376 QYGMADRIVVI
-387 SFYETQLD
+387 SFYENQLD
-395 LARELLPNTSVSLL
+395 LAREYLPNTSVSLL

-447 YGNGTTTSSAYLDV
+447 YGSGTTSSAYLDV

-471 LWMWTYDLNSMT
+471 LWMWTYDLDSMT

-508 QIGQVISVEALP
+508 QIRQEISVEAQP
-520 QNGDTIEIPAITYK
+520 QNGETIEIPALTYK
-534 GESTTVPAKVIY
+534 GESTTVPAKVVY
-546 LNDKNT
+546 LNDEET

-564 GLVSQSVTFRIEEGG
+564 GLVSQSVTFRAEEGG
-579 SADESAGGCSSVA
+579 RAGGCSGVA
-592 VSSALAVSGVL
+592 VSSSLAVSGVL
-603 LLAGILFTVW
+603 LLAGILFTIW

>member
-1 MKKLPVLLG
+1 MKKLPVVMG

-17 GGIPFL
+17 GVMPFL
-23 GLQPKAE
+23 GLQANAD

-55 MQETTGVSSVK
+55 MQEASGVSSVK
-66 FLLGVQDEVLS
+66 FLLGVQDGELS
-77 VKDARGKVLCTLE
+77 VKDASGNVLYTLE
-90 EAYAKLPKGASVIA
+90 EAYAKLPAGASVIA
-104 EVSDDT
+104 EVEDTT
-110 ALALYAD
+110 ALTLYAA
-117 FAKEKGIKNPGVLSS
+117 FANEKKIENPGVLSS

-147 DLFYAPASASTTQKC
+147 DLFYAPASASTTQEC
-162 LEELKTANVLG
+162 LAEMEKANVLG

-181 ADASVD
+181 AGASVD

-212 AIGSGACGIITSDV
+212 AIGSGAYGIITDDAE
-226 QTVRDLFV
+226 TVRDVFV
-234 KIAAASDTDADGY
+234 KIAAASDADTEGY
-247 PMVITRTPFV
+247 PMVITRAPFV

-293 KDGQVVVFHND
+293 KDGQIVVFHND
-304 QISYNGQNVNVNS
+304 QIPYNGQNVNVNS

-339 EEVFDAVLSSGNDEL
+339 EEVFDVVLASGNEDL
-354 VMVIELKGKEA
+354 VMVVELKGKET

-376 QYDMTDRIVLI
+376 QYDMADRIVVI
-387 SFYETQLD
+387 SFYENQLD
-395 LARELLPNTSVSLL
+395 LAREYLPNTSVSLL

-447 YGNGTTTSSAYLDV
+447 YGSGTTSSAYLDV

-471 LWMWTYDLNSMT
+471 LWMWTYDLDSMT

-508 QIGQVISVEALP
+508 QIGQEISVEAQP
-520 QNGDTIEIPAITYK
+520 QNGETIEIPALTYK
-534 GESTTVPAKVIY
+534 GESTTVPAKVVY
-546 LNDKNT
+546 LNNEET

-564 GLVSQSVTFRIEEGG
+564 GLVSQSVTFRAEEGG
-579 SADESAGGCSSVA
+579 RAGGCSGVA
-592 VSSALAVSGVL
+592 VSSSLAVSGVL
-603 LLAGILFTVW
+603 LLAGILFTIW

>member
-17 GGIPFL
+17 GGIPFVR
-23 GLQPKAE
+23 LQAKADA
-30 TENVSLLYGQPT
+30 ENVSLLYGQPT

-55 MQETTGVSSVK
+55 MQDATGVSSVK
-66 FLLGVQDEVLS
+66 FLLGVQDDVLN
-77 VKDARGKVLCTLE
+77 VKDASGKVLCTLE
-90 EAYAKLPKGASVIA
+90 EAYAKLPKGASAIA
-104 EVSDDT
+104 EVADDT
-110 ALALYAD
+110 ALDLYAD
-117 FAKEKGIKNPGVLSS
+117 FAEEKEIATPGILSS
-132 DITVLN
+132 DITLLN
-138 AASSAVSGA
+138 AAHTAMSGA
-147 DLFYAPASASTTQKC
+147 DLFYAPASASTTQEC
-162 LEELKTANVLG
+162 LEELEKANVLG
-173 IQVLVLSH
+173 IQVFILSH

-212 AIGSGACGIITSDV
+212 AIGSGAYGIITSDV

-234 KIAAASDTDADGY
+234 KIAAASNTDAEGY
-247 PMVITRTPFV
+247 PLVITRAPFV
-257 AAHKGDHMLY
+257 AAHRGDHMLY
-267 LENSAE
+267 WENSAE

-293 KDGQVVVFHND
+293 KDGQIVVYHDD
-304 QISYNGQNVNVNS
+304 QITYNGKKVNVNW

-323 KSIDLPNANGC
+323 KSIDLPEANGC

-339 EEVFDAVLSSGNDEL
+339 EEVFDAVLSSGNEEL
-354 VMVIELKGKEA
+354 VMVVELKGQEA

-376 QYDMTDRIVLI
+376 QYDMADRITMI
-387 SFYETQLD
+387 SFYEKQLD
-395 LARELLPNTSVSLL
+395 LAREYLPNISVSFL
-409 QYLTDGDTALTAA
+409 QNLTDGDTALKVA
-422 KTRGAGIDMA
+422 KARGAGIDMA
-432 FNIDSSLKA
+432 FTSL
-441 TNIRTK
+441 RTK

-471 LWMWTYDLNSMT
+471 LWLWTYNSETMT

-508 QIGQVISVEALP
+508 QIGQEISVEAQP
-520 QNGDTIEIPAITYK
+520 QNGETIEIPALTYK
-534 GESTTVPAKVIY
+534 GDSVTVPAKVVY
-546 LNDKNT
+546 LNDEKT

-564 GLVSQSVTFRIEEGG
+564 GLVSQSVTFRVEEGG
-579 SADESAGGCSSVA
+579 SAGGCSGVV

-603 LLAGILFTVW
+603 LLSGVLFTVW
-613 RKAN
+613 RKSN

>member
-23 GLQPKAE
+23 SLQAKAD

-55 MQETTGVSSVK
+55 MQDATGVSSVK
-66 FLLGVQDEVLS
+66 FLLGVQGEELS
-77 VKDARGKVLCTLE
+77 VKDASGNVLCTLE
-90 EAYAKLPKGASVIA
+90 EAYAKLPAGASVIA
-104 EVSDDT
+104 EIADTT

-117 FAKEKGIKNPGVLSS
+117 FAKEKGIENPGVLSS

-147 DLFYAPASASTTQKC
+147 DLYYAPASASTTQEC
-162 LEELKTANVLG
+162 LAELEKANVLG

-205 SAAQVAD
+205 SVEQVAD
-212 AIGSGACGIITSDV
+212 AIGSGAYGIITDDAE
-226 QTVRDLFV
+226 TVRDLFA
-234 KIAAASDTDADGY
+234 KIAAASDTDTEGY
-247 PMVITRTPFV
+247 PMVITRAPFV

-267 LENSAE
+267 MENSAE
-273 AVAEAAKIGATHV
+273 AVAEAARIGATHV

-293 KDGQVVVFHND
+293 KDGQIVVFHND
-304 QISYNGQNVNVNS
+304 QITYNGQNVNVNS

-323 KSIDLPNANGC
+323 KSIDLPNSNGC

-339 EEVFDAVLSSGNDEL
+339 EEVFDVVLASGNEDL
-354 VMVIELKGKEA
+354 VMVIELKGKET

-376 QYDMTDRIVLI
+376 QYDMADRIVVI
-387 SFYETQLD
+387 SFYENQLD
-395 LARELLPNTSVSLL
+395 LAREYLPNTSVSLL

-471 LWMWTYDLNSMT
+471 LWMWTYDLDSMT

-508 QIGQVISVEALP
+508 QIGQEISVEAQP
-520 QNGDTIEIPAITYK
+520 QNGETIEIPALTYK
-534 GESTTVPAKVIY
+534 GDSTTVPAKVVY
-546 LNDKNT
+546 LNNEET

-564 GLVSQSVTFRIEEGG
+564 GLVSQSVTFRVEEGG
-579 SADESAGGCSSVA
+579 SAGGCSGVV

-603 LLAGILFTVW
+603 LLAGILFTIW

>member
-23 GLQPKAE
+23 SLQAKAD

-55 MQETTGVSSVK
+55 MQDATGVSSVK
-66 FLLGVQDEVLS
+66 FLLGVQGEELS
-77 VKDARGKVLCTLE
+77 VKDASGNVLCTLE
-90 EAYAKLPKGASVIA
+90 EAYAKLPAGASVIA
-104 EVSDDT
+104 EIADTT

-117 FAKEKGIKNPGVLSS
+117 FAKEKGIENPGVLSS

-147 DLFYAPASASTTQKC
+147 DLYYAPASASTTQEC
-162 LEELKTANVLG
+162 LAELEKANVLG

-205 SAAQVAD
+205 SVEQVAD
-212 AIGSGACGIITSDV
+212 AIGSGAYGIITDDAE
-226 QTVRDLFV
+226 TVRDLFA
-234 KIAAASDTDADGY
+234 KIAAASDTDTEGY
-247 PMVITRTPFV
+247 PMVITRAPFV

-267 LENSAE
+267 MENSAE

-293 KDGQVVVFHND
+293 KDGQIVVFHND
-304 QISYNGQNVNVNS
+304 QITYNGQNVNVNS

-323 KSIDLPNANGC
+323 KSIDLPNSNGC

-339 EEVFDAVLSSGNDEL
+339 EEVFDVVLASGNEDL
-354 VMVIELKGKEA
+354 VMVIELKGKET

-376 QYDMTDRIVLI
+376 QYDMADRIVVI
-387 SFYETQLD
+387 SFYENQLD
-395 LARELLPNTSVSLL
+395 LTREYLPNTSVSLL

-471 LWMWTYDLNSMT
+471 LWMWTYDLDSMT

-508 QIGQVISVEALP
+508 QIGQEISVEAQP
-520 QNGDTIEIPAITYK
+520 QNGETIEIPALTYK
-534 GESTTVPAKVIY
+534 GDSVTVPAKVVY
-546 LNDKNT
+546 LNDEKT

-564 GLVSQSVTFRIEEGG
+564 GLVSQSVTFRVEEGG
-579 SADESAGGCSSVA
+579 SAGGCSGVV

-603 LLAGILFTVW
+603 LLAGILFTIW

>member
-1 MKKLPVLLG
+1 MKKLPLVLV
-10 AVLALVL
+10 AVLAFVL
-17 GGIPFL
+17 SGIPFL
-23 GLQPKAE
+23 RIETHAE
-30 TENVSLLYGQPT
+30 AESESLLYGQPT

-55 MQETTGVSSVK
+55 MQEASGVSSVK
-66 FLLGVQDEVLS
+66 FLLGVQDGELS
-77 VKDARGKVLCTLE
+77 VKGARGKVLCTLE
-90 EAYAKLPKGASVIA
+90 EAYAKLPAGASVIA
-104 EVSDDT
+104 EVEDTT
-110 ALALYAD
+110 ALTLYAA
-117 FAKEKGIKNPGVLSS
+117 FANEKEIENPGVLSS

-147 DLFYAPASASTTQKC
+147 DLFYAPVSASTTQEC
-162 LEELKTANVLG
+162 LAEMEKANVLG

-212 AIGSGACGIITSDV
+212 AIGSGAYGIITDDAE
-226 QTVRDLFV
+226 TVRDVFV
-234 KIAAASDTDADGY
+234 KIAAASETDAEGY

-293 KDGQVVVFHND
+293 KDGQIVVFHND
-304 QISYNGQNVNVNS
+304 QIPYNGQNVNVNS
-317 LTLDEI
+317 LTLDVI
-323 KSIDLPNANGC
+323 KSIDLPNSNGC

-339 EEVFDAVLSSGNDEL
+339 EEVFDAVLSSGNEDL
-354 VMVIELKGKEA
+354 VMVVELKGKET

-376 QYDMTDRIVLI
+376 QYDMADRIVVI
-387 SFYETQLD
+387 SFYENQLD
-395 LARELLPNTSVSLL
+395 LAREYLPNTSVSLL

-447 YGNGTTTSSAYLDV
+447 YGSGTTSSAYLDV

-471 LWMWTYDLNSMT
+471 LWMWTYDLDSMT
-483 EAFRYGVTGITTD
+483 EAFRCGVTGITTD

-508 QIGQVISVEALP
+508 QIGQEISVEAQP
-520 QNGDTIEIPAITYK
+520 QNGETIEIPALTYK
-534 GESTTVPAKVIY
+534 GESTTVPAKVVY
-546 LNDKNT
+546 LNDEET

-564 GLVSQSVTFRIEEGG
+564 GLVSQSVTFRAEEGG
-579 SADESAGGCSSVA
+579 RAGGCSGVA
-592 VSSALAVSGVL
+592 VSSSLAVSGVL
-603 LLAGILFTVW
+603 LLAGILFTIW